1 METSTEHAEKV
12 AADAST
18 GHGSLVSGSTH
29 FSLIAKANRLCQS
42 AGVCAAV
49 KTSKVPI
56 TVKAKTDITC
66 KLPQYVLCFLKFAD
80 TALGQTIEL
89 LMWNG

>member
-1 METSTEHAEKV
+1 MEAPIEHAEK
-12 AADAST
+12 AALNPSS
-18 GHGSLVSGSTH
+18 GYGSLVGWL
-29 FSLIAKANRLCQS
+29 FYLSLIQEANELSQS
-42 AGVCAAV
+42 AGICASV

-66 KLPQYVLCFLKFAD
+66 NSQRADLLPSKMAD
-80 TALGQTIEL
+80 LSLGQTIEL